1 MFLTLVSWSL
11 LTIMEAPMPAHKTPV
26 VQPTPTTAKPTSPN
40 AAASGRLTASLP
52 VVHRHAAG
60 IDIGA
65 ASHWVA
71 IGNGDDLQAAKH
83 DNPIAREFP
92 AYTDGLKQI
101 VAWLREHAVT
111 TVAME
116 STGIYWIALYE
127 LLESEGFEVL
137 LVDPSFTKQLKGRP
151 KTDRLDCLW
160 IQRLH
165 SHGLLAA
172 AFRPAEDTCV
182 LRSYLRQRANHVHDG
197 GQHIQ
202 HMQKALEQMNVKLT
216 EVIADITGMT
226 GMSIIKAILQ
236 GERDPVVL
244 AKMRDHRCKNGEATI
259 AQALNGSWREEH
271 LFALAQAVAGWEFYQ
286 KQTGRIGCE
295 DFQATASDEEESAC
309 AALAA
314 LAAEITPHTQAERTT
329 LRCANGVVL
338 RDRGGPDGN

>member
-1 MFLTLVSWSL
+1 MFLTLVGWSL
-11 LTIMEAPMPAHKTPV
+11 LTIMEADMPARKTPIV
-26 VQPTPTTAKPTSPN
+26 PPAPPAPTTN
-40 AAASGRLTASLP
+40 AAAPDAKAKGKATTRVTASLP

-71 IGNGDDLQAAKH
+71 IGNGDDLKDTKH
-83 DNPIAREFP
+83 DSHIVREFP

-101 VAWLREHAVT
+101 VAWLREHEVT

-127 LLESEGFEVL
+127 LLENEGFEVL
-137 LVDPSFTKQLKGRP
+137 LVDPSFTKQVKGRP

-172 AFRPAEDTCV
+172 AFRPAEETCV
-182 LRSYLRQRANHVHDG
+182 LRSYLRQRANHVRYG

-226 GMSIIKAILQ
+226 GMSIIKAILK
-236 GERDPVVL
+236 GERNPVVL
-244 AKMRDHRCKNGEATI
+244 AKMRDHRCKNSESTI
-259 AQALNGSWREEH
+259 AQALIER
-271 LFALAQAVAGWEFYQ
+271 FVAGRTSVRLEASG
-286 KQTGRIGCE
+286 GRLGVLP
-295 DFQATASDEEESAC
+295 ESVG
-309 AALAA
+309 
-314 LAAEITPHTQAERTT
+314 RV
-329 LRCANGVVL
+329 G
-338 RDRGGPDGN
+338 